1 MHERMNGRME
11 SLLIIL
17 SSTELASL
25 QEIDILT
32 ALKKL
37 LKFYTIY
44 LKIYKN
50 VYIYI
55 YIYIYISKPV

>member
-1 MHERMNGRME
+1 MNERME

-50 VYIYI
+50 VYQ
-55 YIYIYISKPV
+55 SQSESTSF

>member
-1 MHERMNGRME
+1 MNERME

-17 SSTELASL
+17 SSTELANL

-37 LKFYTIY
+37 LKFYAIY
-44 LKIYKN
+44 LKIDKN
-50 VYIYI
+50 VYQ
-55 YIYIYISKPV
+55 SQSESTSF